1 MHERN
6 FICMQTKKS
15 ISTKLM
21 DWLMRKR
28 AFGSLNISWNS
39 TETSQQ
45 HGVIKKKN
53 FYDLKSANLH
63 KRSRFKTTTKLTL
76 HFKSRKN
83 SWTKTKRIKFKRK
96 IFGWAQNNKSKK
108 IRAFGTV
115 KKDLH
120 ALNTLIYMSRAPLAT
135 RWLTQKST
143 MFAIETWSNW
153 IERTLNWVGREWQR
167 PRAFFPLPFFR
178 YILLIGIHY

>member
-1 MHERN
+1 MAHAKAGIWFIEYFLEFNRN
-6 FICMQTKKS
+6 Q
-15 ISTKLM
+15 STT
-21 DWLMRKR
+21 WRNKR
-28 AFGSLNISWNS
+28 RL
-39 TETSQQ
+39 
-45 HGVIKKKN
+45 

-83 SWTKTKRIKFKRK
+83 SWTKTKRIKFKRR
-96 IFGWAQNNKSKK
+96 IFGWAQNNKSKM

-178 YILLIGIHY
+178 YILLIGIHH